1 MANQQ
6 KSQDDFLMDCNH
18 DPPQKV
24 ENHKAIFCPQQ
35 LSAWKWT
42 FASPKEWCSKSGG
55 ALIYGTA
62 QMQGKW
68 GSRVARKSLVSHAR
82 VARKSRAS
90 CPHVTRESLSSH
102 TQTTR
107 VIINCT
113 TIGLLYLYCYK
124 PFVISITKEYYSVH
138 FFLQPLPTNTRSP
151 IIVINWS

>member
-1 MANQQ
+1 MCGRARERARDQL
-6 KSQDDFLMDCNH
+6 QDREPREKHSYEILSTYALSSICWFVCGRI
-18 DPPQKV
+18 
-24 ENHKAIFCPQQ
+24 KAKI
-35 LSAWKWT
+35 SA
-42 FASPKEWCSKSGG
+42 
-55 ALIYGTA
+55 IYAIKGEHAVYSTA

-68 GSRVARKSLVSHAR
+68 GSRVARKSLASHAR

-90 CPHVTRESLSSH
+90 CPRVTRESLSSH

-151 IIVINWS
+151 VR